1 MHPRRKI
8 GFFFLIIIGVVL
20 GFAIK
25 NIEIGLVLGLA
36 IGLLAASLVGKSKQ
50 QD

>member
-8 GFFFLIIIGVVL
+8 GFFFLVIIGLVL

-25 NIEIGLVLGLA
+25 NVEVGLVIGLA
-36 IGLLAASLVGKSKQ
+36 IGLLAGSLVKRSK
-50 QD
+50 D